1 MSKTQNE
8 KNVAVEE
15 NEVILPD
22 GEIATEE
29 VEEKSDKTL
38 KLFREVLTTQAGL
51 KYNKLTVKVPIL
63 GKIREARC
71 VVTDND
77 FYDYLD
83 AVFGENEAIDMSLSV
98 NVRHDAN
105 TNRKVRSLGL
115 KVTVFDEGI
124 PFTIPFK
131 GETAGDREI
140 LNFAARKLG
149 LYL

>member
-15 NEVILPD
+15 KEVILPD

-38 KLFREVLTTQAGL
+38 KLFREVLTTQAGR

-63 GKIREARC
+63 GKTREARC

-98 NVRHDAN
+98 NVRYDAN
-105 TNRKVRSLGL
+105 TNRNVRSLGL
-115 KVTVFDEGI
+115 KVTIFDEGI

-131 GETAGDREI
+131 GETQADREI
-140 LNFAARKLG
+140 LVFAARKLG